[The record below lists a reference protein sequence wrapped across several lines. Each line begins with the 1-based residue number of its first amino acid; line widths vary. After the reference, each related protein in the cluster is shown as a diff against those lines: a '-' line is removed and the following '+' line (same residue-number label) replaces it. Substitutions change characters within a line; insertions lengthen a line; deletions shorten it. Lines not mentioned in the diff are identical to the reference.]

1 MYMIIVGGGGVGTE
15 LARSF
20 SEKDFDIVVIEK
32 NPEQARRLGEI
43 FDVMVIEENGAGAPA
58 LERAGVKTAD
68 MVIAVTETDEINIIA
83 CMIAKRYGVP
93 VTVARVRN
101 ADYAFDSAVLTR
113 EQLGID
119 LMISPERSAA
129 YEISRML
136 HFPEACEVEY
146 FSRGRVMMLSLIA
159 GPETD
164 IVRKPFHK
172 LNLPPGCIIVGI
184 NEGQGKFTIPGGED
198 TIKPGSR
205 IYLLGQSRALKD
217 ISRLLLNEHTL
228 INRVTIIGGG
238 KIGFELARLLE
249 ESRSPFQV
257 NLVERD
263 GARCERISRELSQ
276 TLILQGDGLDLDLF
290 RQEEME
296 QVDAVVAVS
305 GDDRTN
311 VIAGVLAR
319 QAGIKKIICEVADPQ
334 FAPVYN
340 ALGLNSII
348 NPRLI
353 TASQILRFA
362 RREDLI
368 SLSILND
375 ERAEVLE
382 LVLSDSAPVL
392 RKKVAEAGFPRG
404 MLIGAL
410 IRGQEVLI
418 PRGQTRLLPGDH
430 LIIFTLPEISGQLE
444 RFFAPRGNRTHN
456 SRPRK

>member
-32 NPEQARRLGEI
+32 DPEQARRLGEI

-184 NEGQGKFTIPGGED
+184 NEGQGKLPIPRGED

-217 ISRLLLNEHTL
+217 ISRLLLNKHTL

-311 VIAGVLAR
+311 GIAGVLAR

-444 RFFAPRGNRTHN
+444 RFFAPRGNRSHN
-456 SRPRK
+456 SRSRK

>member
-1 MYMIIVGGGGVGTE
+1 
-15 LARSF
+15 
-20 SEKDFDIVVIEK
+20 
-32 NPEQARRLGEI
+32 
-43 FDVMVIEENGAGAPA
+43 
-58 LERAGVKTAD
+58 
-68 MVIAVTETDEINIIA
+68 
-83 CMIAKRYGVP
+83 
-93 VTVARVRN
+93 
-101 ADYAFDSAVLTR
+101 
-113 EQLGID
+113 
-119 LMISPERSAA
+119 MISPERSAA

>member
-1 MYMIIVGGGGVGTE
+1 MYMIIIGGGGVGTE

-20 SEKDFDIVVIEK
+20 SEKDFDVVIIEK
-32 NPEQARRLGEI
+32 NPEQARRLSRM
-43 FDVMVIEENGAGAPA
+43 FDVMVIEENGAAAQA

-83 CMIAKRYGVP
+83 CMVAKRYGVP
-93 VTVARVRN
+93 VTVARVRS
-101 ADYAFDSAVLTR
+101 AEYAFDSAVLTR

-146 FSRGRVMMLSLIA
+146 FSKGRVMMLSLIA

-164 IVRKPFHK
+164 IVRKPFHR
-172 LNLPPGCIIVGI
+172 LNLPPGCIIVGV
-184 NEGQGKFTIPGGED
+184 NEGRGKFIIPGGAD

-205 IYLLGQSRALKD
+205 IYLLGQSRVLKD
-217 ISRLLLNEHTL
+217 ISRLLLHERTL
-228 INRVTIIGGG
+228 IDRVTILGGG

-257 NLVERD
+257 TLIERD
-263 GARCERISRELSQ
+263 GARCELISRDLSQ
-276 TLILQGDGLDLDLF
+276 TLILQGDATDLDLF

-296 QVDAVVAVS
+296 RTDAVVAVS

-311 VIAGVLAR
+311 IIAGVLAK

-334 FAPVYN
+334 LAPVYS
-340 ALGLNSII
+340 ALDLDSII

-353 TASQILRFA
+353 TASQILRFT
-362 RREDLI
+362 RREDLV

-382 LVLSDSAPVL
+382 LALPDSAAVAQ
-392 RKKVAEAGFPRG
+392 KKVAEAGFPRG
-404 MLIGAL
+404 MLIGAI
-410 IRGQEVLI
+410 IRRQEVII

-430 LIIFTLPEISGQLE
+430 LIIFTLPEISSQLE
-444 RFFAPRGNRTHN
+444 RYFASRESRFNSNR
-456 SRPRK
+456 SRK

>member
-32 NPEQARRLGEI
+32 DPEQARRLGEI

-136 HFPEACEVEY
+136 HFPEACGVEY
-146 FSRGRVMMLSLIA
+146 FSKGRVMMLSLIA

-217 ISRLLLNEHTL
+217 ISRLLLNKHTL

-296 QVDAVVAVS
+296 QADAVVAVS

-319 QAGIKKIICEVADPQ
+319 QAGIKKIICEVADPG
-334 FAPVYN
+334 FARVYS

-353 TASQILRFA
+353 TASQILRFS
-362 RREDLI
+362 RREDLV

-382 LVLSDSAPVL
+382 LVLADSAPVL

-404 MLIGAL
+404 MLIGAV

-444 RFFAPRGNRTHN
+444 RFFAPRGNRSHN
-456 SRPRK
+456 SRSRK